1 MGCSAGQEEFWE
13 RRGGRRAHLGR
24 MGGRPRPGCAW
35 GEGTPWTAGSRP
47 GGHGELQPLT
57 ENREPH
63 VGGSGEEAA
72 VLQILLAQTR
82 AVPGGR
88 GEGEGCSEWPPE
100 PPGHPSEHSQKC
112 QLASSPGGRLP
123 GWASPAWGPVQSAGH
138 PAGWPCSLSG
148 GSAPPWRG
156 MGALFWPH
164 CRRHGLR
171 QARSPVWHPGRPR
184 PARVPHLPQRA
195 LYQLPGLL
203 GPGFQ
208 DRGLT
213 LHPQGAGSSP
223 VGSQRFQHP

>member
-1 MGCSAGQEEFWE
+1 MAPLACLPAPPNRAGRVPRGASEGTLSALEGECPEGSYPCRWRAGLTCDSRLCVGWREGGREAAPPGACVGGTLLGCSAGQEEFWE

-72 VLQILLAQTR
+72 GLQILLAQTR

-112 QLASSPGGRLP
+112 QLASSP
-123 GWASPAWGPVQSAGH
+123 
-138 PAGWPCSLSG
+138 
-148 GSAPPWRG
+148 
-156 MGALFWPH
+156 
-164 CRRHGLR
+164 
-171 QARSPVWHPGRPR
+171 
-184 PARVPHLPQRA
+184 
-195 LYQLPGLL
+195 
-203 GPGFQ
+203 
-208 DRGLT
+208 
-213 LHPQGAGSSP
+213 
-223 VGSQRFQHP
+223 